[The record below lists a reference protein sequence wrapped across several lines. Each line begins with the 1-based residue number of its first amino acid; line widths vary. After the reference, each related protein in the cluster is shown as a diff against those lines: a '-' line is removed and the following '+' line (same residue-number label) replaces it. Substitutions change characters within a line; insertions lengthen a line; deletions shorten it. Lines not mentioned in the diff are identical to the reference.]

1 MQAKLKKREPIMLL
15 QDLDRYN
22 CLCNGTR
29 LIVTALA
36 DMAI

>member
-15 QDLDRYN
+15 QDLDRYDS
-22 CLCNGTR
+22 LGTR